1 MPLFG
6 KPKRA
11 VISKEVYVRV
21 RCVSPN
27 GRGRAGTF
35 QDERCAPAAPS
46 LEGNSVLPLAQ
57 AVALRIYSYCKMVL
71 ADPL

>member
-11 VISKEVYVRV
+11 VISKEVYVRA
-21 RCVSPN
+21 RCVSPK
-27 GRGRAGTF
+27 GRGRAGTV

-46 LEGNSVLPLAQ
+46 LEGNCAPSSAGNSLKDIQLLQ
-57 AVALRIYSYCKMVL
+57 NGFS
-71 ADPL
+71 